1 MVAAAAKS
9 GGAKKPAAK
18 KPRAKAA
25 PKPRA
30 EKSKEEPRRPNYD
43 PAVVEVILERLAQ
56 GDGLATICREPGMPP
71 ESSFRYWVVDD
82 VNGMAARYARARDVG
97 TDARAESIPEKA
109 REARGMDA
117 AGVQAVRLEIDS
129 IKWVAAKLAPK
140 RYGDRLHVE
149 GEITHHHYLHLERD
163 ELIEKAREKLT
174 QLGILKQ

>member
-1 MVAAAAKS
+1 MSATTGPKKA
-9 GGAKKPAAK
+9 KPAAK

-25 PKPRA
+25 PKSGA
-30 EKSKEEPRRPNYD
+30 EKPKDEPRRPHYD

-82 VNGMAARYARARDVG
+82 VNGLAARYARARDVG
-97 TDARAESIPEKA
+97 TDARAEAIPEKA

-140 RYGDRLHVE
+140 RYGDHLHVE
-149 GEITHHHYLHLERD
+149 GEITHHHYLHLEYD
-163 ELIEKAREKLT
+163 ALLEKAQEKLK
-174 QLGILKQ
+174 QLGLLKE